1 MDLLFEGYSLKM
13 RCATFVD
20 TFPVNEFFTAVR
32 NDHASSPLC
41 RSRNEEL
48 TLLIRSTNL
57 LYEDKPAFD
66 GIMPATLVH
75 WDMWEGNVFIH
86 NGHVSG
92 IIDWERA
99 MWGEAFMDDRFRYHS
114 RNKSFLMG
122 FGQTAFTGDEIKRIR
137 WYDIILYLTMMIEV
151 YYREYE
157 TESQYFW
164 AKDKLM
170 TIWSDDASF

>member
-57 LYEDKPAFD
+57 LYEDRRNVIEKMD
-66 GIMPATLVH
+66 KIMFCK
-75 WDMWEGNVFIH
+75 DE
-86 NGHVSG
+86 
-92 IIDWERA
+92 
-99 MWGEAFMDDRFRYHS
+99 
-114 RNKSFLMG
+114 
-122 FGQTAFTGDEIKRIR
+122 DEISATTWTKIR
-137 WYDIILYLTMMIEV
+137 GDLT
-151 YYREYE
+151 
-157 TESQYFW
+157 
-164 AKDKLM
+164 ALLGL
-170 TIWSDDASF
+170 